1 MDKVICRMFTDR
13 FKHITG
19 RADTENK
26 VFSHLVLFY
35 SLIMGLV
42 QE

>member
-1 MDKVICRMFTDR
+1 MDKVICRMFTEDL
-13 FKHITG
+13 KCITG
-19 RADTENK
+19 RAGTENK
-26 VFSHLVLFY
+26 VFPHLVLFY